1 MDFGEYIK
9 NSLIIERYNTKDFI
23 KTDPIQFPRKLYD
36 RGMDIK
42 DIEISAIISSWLSY
56 GSRKA
61 FLPVIQS

>member
-42 DIEISAIISSWLSY
+42 DIEW
-56 GSRKA
+56 
-61 FLPVIQS
+61 